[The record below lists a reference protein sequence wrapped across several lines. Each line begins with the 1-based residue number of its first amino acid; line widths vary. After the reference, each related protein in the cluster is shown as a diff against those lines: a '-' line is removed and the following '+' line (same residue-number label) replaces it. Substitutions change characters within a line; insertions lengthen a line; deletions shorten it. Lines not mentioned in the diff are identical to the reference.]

1 MTYTEADIEALIEEL
16 YDLRKEQYD
25 KNEEIEEIKSKM
37 FTLKEENEELN
48 ETNEELNETN
58 ELLRKVIDDSEE
70 LRLENYLKFKQSL
83 QSMEF
88 NDLKNKKEIITLK
101 KEIEDLKASLK
112 DIEDSDTKF
121 KEQFKEDIKEDIST
135 VAIINYLDN
144 QFKKVQ
150 KNNDYVKI
158 LLSNEKKHKKFYI
171 DFTKSLLLN
180 TTIDVFMAPRR
191 HQNINGFC
199 YTEFEI
205 NTRFI
210 NLDFIH
216 YQERIKAILKDI
228 NKELARL
235 YGDEEVRLL
244 YIESN
249 EFSIRCKFHI

>member
-1 MTYTEADIEALIEEL
+1 MTYPEADIEELIEEL

-48 ETNEELNETN
+48 EENEELNEEN
-58 ELLRKVIDDSEE
+58 EE
-70 LRLENYLKFKQSL
+70 LKKVNLTLKQSKKSEKEK
-83 QSMEF
+83 SMKSR
-88 NDLKNKKEIITLK
+88 NEIITLK
-101 KEIEDLKASLK
+101 KDIEALKKSLK
-112 DIEDSDTKF
+112 DIEDNETKF
-121 KEQFKEDIKEDIST
+121 KEQFKEDLKEDNKA

-144 QFKKVQ
+144 QFKRVQ
-150 KNNDYVKI
+150 KNNDYLKL
-158 LLSNEKKHKKFYI
+158 LLSNEKKCKKFYI

>member
-1 MTYTEADIEALIEEL
+1 MTIEEL
-16 YDLRKEQYD
+16 IKKLIENNKKLRDNNDILMLANEELNEYID
-25 KNEEIEEIKSKM
+25 NRNEEIEELKKVN
-37 FTLKEENEELN
+37 FTLTQSKQSKKEELMKSRN
-48 ETNEELNETN
+48 
-58 ELLRKVIDDSEE
+58 
-70 LRLENYLKFKQSL
+70 
-83 QSMEF
+83 
-88 NDLKNKKEIITLK
+88 EIITLK
-101 KEIEDLKASLK
+101 KSLK
-112 DIEDSDTKF
+112 DIEDNETKL
-121 KEQFKEDIKEDIST
+121 KEQFKEDFKEDNKA

-144 QFKKVQ
+144 QFKRVQ
-150 KNNDYVKI
+150 KNNDYLKL
-158 LLSNEKKHKKFYI
+158 LLSNEKKCKKFYI

-210 NLDFIH
+210 NLDLIH
-216 YQERIKAILKDI
+216 YQQQIKALLKDI